1 MKLPAI
7 VRNGVCSF
15 SGVETRAQALIDD
28 GIKHAEIA
36 YAAYDCM
43 ARTFGKM
50 VLYAMEKAGVRRALL
65 AGGVASSPL
74 LRALLRER
82 VRKQK
87 AEAEIFFGESAL
99 SSDNAVG
106 TALLCKDRLT
116 ASPEG
121 GTTRCKADM
130 L

>member
-1 MKLPAI
+1 
-7 VRNGVCSF
+7 
-15 SGVETRAQALIDD
+15 
-28 GIKHAEIA
+28 
-36 YAAYDCM
+36 M

-50 VLYAMEKAGVRRALL
+50 LLYAMDKTGIRRALL

-74 LRALLRER
+74 LRALLREW

-87 AEAEIFFGESAL
+87 TEAEIFFGESAL

-130 L
+130 F